1 MVKII
6 KRLIELGE
14 QSEKRVYGKDIPDDR
29 DIVQQDGKVIIQK
42 TSRAEAQEMSDAFN
56 KVFADATTIDGREIL
71 ESLDNIEIPTS
82 AASSKQI
89 LDIIKNKNKSLFN
102 HLKRGKVSTADMI
115 AYAEQLG
122 ERNIIKKLLLIEPG
136 EVTKA
141 EDLFA
146 GMLVV
151 HKNLRRI
158 EKNYKKI
165 RDENLSD
172 AEINKLNDEIG
183 YRSVINKN
191 IGLQILA
198 QKSEAGRTL
207 RDPLGGNTVERIIST
222 ETPSAGASIPV
233 IKRAAKSYLALPIND
248 RSQFLVKGGP
258 FAKTN
263 QVIQEIY
270 INALLS
276 SPVTQMVNAA
286 ANTAFQFKTLFDTAV
301 AGTVGTIRTTAKKL
315 LGNDP
320 EFDEYDRVFVGEAT
334 AEFFGSIMAQRDA
347 LTLMSKTFIKGEA
360 PDLLTKT
367 ELEELRA
374 IGKERNP
381 LAIAKQMR
389 EDPGGAFLSTIGAI
403 NGIPGRLL
411 ATGDEYFKVISRQ
424 RFIYKEAYKEAMTD
438 YQVTRKAENGTSEE
452 AIKSFIDTFTD
463 RMDNPTEATIEGAKQ
478 SAKKMTFQQELGNSL
493 PEKGVR
499 KLMEISPLMRY
510 IIPFVRT
517 PTNVVKEALS
527 STIISAVHPKFYQKL
542 KNASGREFDELVGK
556 LVVGNGIAA
565 TFMGYALGWFGDDV
579 RITGAGPSAKGA
591 RKYYQ
596 GAGIPQYSIGIRQE
610 DGSYQWTSYS
620 RFDPISGILAMS
632 ADAAYYIQNEKNPDL
647 IQGVMNALTVSIFDY
662 AGQLPFLQG
671 VSDLTKAFGDIKSD
685 PMRSV
690 DTISKFVGQKVGNV
704 ATTIGRTVGPVT
716 GPMQDYLAEYTEDAY
731 FPIPPSSSSFTA
743 TLERVQDPRKSQV
756 YRLEDLEEIRLL
768 PSFMR
773 GFYTALQQAKSRNP
787 RFSNDLLPQLNF
799 WGEELT
805 QTEGRFDEYFNP
817 FRRTTS
823 REETQLEKELID
835 IANTSGRVF
844 SNHPF
849 VFMAG
854 KERVELS
861 APLYNTYIKN
871 VNSIDNRGRVFG
883 DDGYNY
889 NQSLIPTLENIINGE
904 GSIGRSYVELKDPS
918 QKFDILNAVLSTKRK
933 EARDKLYEGT
943 DIETQK
949 LNFFLGNE

>member
-56 KVFADATTIDGREIL
+56 KVFADATTIDGREVL
-71 ESLDNIEIPTS
+71 ESLDNMEIPTS
-82 AASSKQI
+82 AVSSKQI
-89 LDIIKNKNKSLFN
+89 LDIIKNKNKSLFD

-122 ERNIIKKLLLIEPG
+122 ERNIIKKLVMMKPG

-183 YRSVINKN
+183 FRSSINKN

-207 RDPLGGNTVERIIST
+207 RDPLGGNTIERIIST

-248 RSQFLVKGGP
+248 RSQFLTKGGP

-286 ANTAFQFKTLFDTAV
+286 ANTAYQFKTLFDTAV

-334 AEFFGSIMAQRDA
+334 AEFFGTIMAQKDA

-389 EDPGGAFLSTIGAI
+389 EDPGGGFLSAIGAI

-411 ATGDEYFKVISRQ
+411 ATGDEYFKVVSRQ
-424 RFIYKEAYKEAMTD
+424 RFIYKEAYKEAMES

-463 RMDNPTEATIEGAKQ
+463 RMDNPTVATIEGAKQ
-478 SAKKMTFQQELGNSL
+478 SAKRMTFQQELGNSI
-493 PEKGVR
+493 PERGVR
-499 KLMEISPLMRY
+499 KLMEISSLMRY

-685 PMRSV
+685 PLRSV
-690 DTISKFVGQKVGNV
+690 DTILKFVGQKVGNV

-743 TLERVQDPRKSQV
+743 TLERVQDPLKSQV
-756 YRLEDLEEIRLL
+756 YRLEDLEAIRQL

-787 RFSNDLLPQLNF
+787 RFSDDLLPQLNF

>member
-14 QSEKRVYGKDIPDDR
+14 ESEKRVYGKDIPDDR

-56 KVFADATTIDGREIL
+56 RVFADATTIDGQQVL
-71 ESLDNIEIPTS
+71 ESLDNMEIPTTYTKEYLDTIKK
-82 AASSKQI
+82 ANKQ
-89 LDIIKNKNKSLFN
+89 LFN

-122 ERNIIKKLLLIEPG
+122 ERNIIKKLVMMQPG

-183 YRSVINKN
+183 FRSSINKN

-198 QKSEAGRTL
+198 QKSEAGRIL
-207 RDPLGGNTVERIIST
+207 RDPLGGNTVESIIFS

-248 RSQFLVKGGP
+248 RSQFLAKEGWL
-258 FAKTN
+258 AKTN
-263 QVIQEIY
+263 KVIQEIY

-276 SPVTQMVNAA
+276 SPVTQMVNTASNA
-286 ANTAFQFKTLFDTAV
+286 AFQFKTLFDTGV

-320 EFDEYDRVFVGEAT
+320 EFDEYDRVFVGEAA
-334 AEFFGSIMAQRDA
+334 AEFFGSIMAQKDA

-389 EDPGGAFLSTIGAI
+389 EDPGGGFLSAIGAI

-411 ATGDEYFKVISRQ
+411 ATGDEYFKVVSRQ
-424 RFIYKEAYKEAMTD
+424 RFIYKEAYKEAMES

-452 AIKSFIDTFTD
+452 AMRSFIDTFTD

-478 SAKKMTFQQELGNSL
+478 SAKRMTFQQELGNSI
-493 PEKGVR
+493 PERGVR

-517 PTNVVKEALS
+517 PTNVVKEALG
-527 STIISAVHPKFYQKL
+527 STIIAAAHPKFYSKL
-542 KNASGREFDELVGK
+542 KNASGREFDQLVGK

-579 RITGAGPSAKGA
+579 RITGAGPSARGA
-591 RKYYQ
+591 RKYWQ
-596 GAGIPQYSIGIRQE
+596 GAGIPQYSIGVRQE

-632 ADAAYYIQNEKNPDL
+632 ADAAYYVQNEKDPNL
-647 IQGVMNALTVSIFDY
+647 IQGVFNALTVSIFDY

-685 PMRSV
+685 PLRSLE
-690 DTISKFVGQKVGNV
+690 TISKFVGQKVGNV
-704 ATTIGRTVGPVT
+704 ATTVGRTVGPIT
-716 GPMQDYLAEYTEDAY
+716 GPMQDYLAKYTEDAY

-756 YRLEDLEEIRLL
+756 YRLEDLEEIRQL
-768 PSFMR
+768 PSYMR

-787 RFSNDLLPQLNF
+787 RFSDDLLPELNF

-933 EARDKLYEGT
+933 QARDKLYEGT

>member
-14 QSEKRVYGKDIPDDR
+14 ESEKRVYGKDIPDDR

-56 KVFADATTIDGREIL
+56 RVFADATTIDGQQVL
-71 ESLDNIEIPTS
+71 ESLDNMEIPTTYTKEYLDTIKK
-82 AASSKQI
+82 ANKQ
-89 LDIIKNKNKSLFN
+89 LFN

-122 ERNIIKKLLLIEPG
+122 ERNIIKKLVMMKPG

-183 YRSVINKN
+183 FRSSINKN

-198 QKSEAGRTL
+198 QKSEAGRIL
-207 RDPLGGNTVERIIST
+207 RDPLGGNTVESIIFT

-248 RSQFLVKGGP
+248 RSQFL
-258 FAKTN
+258 AKEGWLARTN

-276 SPVTQMVNAA
+276 SPVTQMVNNA
-286 ANTAFQFKTLFDTAV
+286 ANTAFQFKTLFDTGV

-315 LGNDP
+315 LGQ
-320 EFDEYDRVFVGEAT
+320 EFDEYDRVFVGEAA
-334 AEFFGSIMAQRDA
+334 AEFFGSIMAQKDA

-411 ATGDEYFKVISRQ
+411 ATGDEYFKVVSRQ
-424 RFIYKEAYKEAMTD
+424 RFIYKEAYKEAMTN
-438 YQVTRKAENGTSEE
+438 YQITRNAENGTSEE
-452 AIKSFIDTFTD
+452 AMRSFIDTFTD

-493 PEKGVR
+493 PEKGVQ

-517 PTNVVKEALS
+517 PTNVVKEALG
-527 STIISAVHPKFYQKL
+527 STLNAFNPKFYQQL
-542 KNASGREFDELVGK
+542 KNASGREFDQLVGK

-647 IQGVMNALTVSIFDY
+647 IQGVLNALTVSITSY

-685 PMRSV
+685 PLRSV
-690 DTISKFVGQKVGNV
+690 ETISKFVGQKVGNV
-704 ATTIGRTVGPVT
+704 VTTVGRTVGPIT

-731 FPIPPSSSSFTA
+731 LPIPPSSSSYTA

-756 YRLEDLEEIRLL
+756 YRLEDLEEIRQL
-768 PSFMR
+768 PAFMR

-787 RFSNDLLPQLNF
+787 RFSDDLLPELNF

-933 EARDKLYEGT
+933 QARDKLYEGT

>member
-1 MVKII
+1 M
-6 KRLIELGE
+6 
-14 QSEKRVYGKDIPDDR
+14 
-29 DIVQQDGKVIIQK
+29 
-42 TSRAEAQEMSDAFN
+42 
-56 KVFADATTIDGREIL
+56 FADATTIDGKQVL
-71 ESLDNIEIPTS
+71 ESLDNMEIPTTYT
-82 AASSKQI
+82 KEY
-89 LDIIKNKNKSLFN
+89 LDTIKNANKQLFN

-122 ERNIIKKLLLIEPG
+122 ERNIIKKLVMMKPG

-165 RDENLSD
+165 RDKNLSD

-183 YRSVINKN
+183 FRSSINKN
-191 IGLQILA
+191 IGLQIKA
-198 QKSEAGRTL
+198 QKSEAGRIL
-207 RDPLGGNTVERIIST
+207 RDPLGGNTVESIIFT

-233 IKRAAKSYLALPIND
+233 IKRAAKSYLALPINN
-248 RSQFLVKGGP
+248 RSQFL
-258 FAKTN
+258 AKDGWLARTN

-276 SPVTQMVNAA
+276 SPVTQMVNTASNA
-286 ANTAFQFKTLFDTAV
+286 AFQLKTLFDTGV

-315 LGNDP
+315 LGQ
-320 EFDEYDRVFVGEAT
+320 EFDEYDRVFVGEAS
-334 AEFFGSIMAQRDA
+334 AEFFGSIMAQKDA

-411 ATGDEYFKVISRQ
+411 ATGDEYFKVVSRQ
-424 RFIYKEAYKEAMTD
+424 RFIYKEAYKEAMTN
-438 YQVTRKAENGTSEE
+438 YQITRNAENGTSEE
-452 AIKSFIDTFTD
+452 AMKSFIDTFTD
-463 RMDNPTEATIEGAKQ
+463 RMDNPTESTIEGAKQ

-527 STIISAVHPKFYQKL
+527 STIISAVHPKFYQQL

-647 IQGVMNALTVSIFDY
+647 IQGVLNALTVSITSY

-671 VSDLTKAFGDIKSD
+671 VSDLTKAFGDIQSD
-685 PMRSV
+685 PLRSV
-690 DTISKFVGQKVGNV
+690 ETISKFVGQKVGNV

-716 GPMQDYLAEYTEDAY
+716 GPMQDYLAKYTEDAY
-731 FPIPPSSSSFTA
+731 LPIPPSSSSYTA

-756 YRLEDLEEIRLL
+756 YRLEDLEETRLL

-787 RFSNDLLPQLNF
+787 RFSDDLLPELNF

-854 KERVELS
+854 KERV
-861 APLYNTYIKN
+861 
-871 VNSIDNRGRVFG
+871 
-883 DDGYNY
+883 
-889 NQSLIPTLENIINGE
+889 
-904 GSIGRSYVELKDPS
+904 
-918 QKFDILNAVLSTKRK
+918 
-933 EARDKLYEGT
+933 
-943 DIETQK
+943 
-949 LNFFLGNE
+949 

>member
-14 QSEKRVYGKDIPDDR
+14 ESEKRVYGKDIPDDK

-56 KVFADATTIDGREIL
+56 RVFANATTIDGREIL

-82 AASSKQI
+82 AVSSKQI

-102 HLKRGKVSTADMI
+102 YLKRGKVSTADMI

-151 HKNLRRI
+151 HKNLRTI

-183 YRSVINKN
+183 YRSSINKN

-222 ETPSAGASIPV
+222 ETPSEGASIPV

-248 RSQFLVKGGP
+248 RSQFLAKEGWL
-258 FAKTN
+258 AKTN
-263 QVIQEIY
+263 KVVQEIY

-276 SPVTQMVNAA
+276 SPVTQMVNTASNA
-286 ANTAFQFKTLFDTAV
+286 AFQFKTLFDTGV
-301 AGTVGTIRTTAKKL
+301 AGTVGTIRTSAKKL
-315 LGNDP
+315 LGQ
-320 EFDEYDRVFVGEAT
+320 EFDEYDRVFVGEAA
-334 AEFFGSIMAQRDA
+334 AEFFGSIMAQKDA

-389 EDPGGAFLSTIGAI
+389 EDPGGAFFSTIGAI

-411 ATGDEYFKVISRQ
+411 ATGDEYFKVVSRQ
-424 RFIYKEAYKEAMTD
+424 RFIYKEAYKEAMTN
-438 YQVTRKAENGTSEE
+438 YQITRNAENGTSEE
-452 AIKSFIDTFTD
+452 AMRSFIDTFTD

-517 PTNVVKEALS
+517 PTNVVKEALG
-527 STIISAVHPKFYQKL
+527 STLNAFNFKFYQQL
-542 KNASGREFDELVGK
+542 KNASGREFDQLVGK

-579 RITGAGPSAKGA
+579 RITGAGPSARGA

-596 GAGIPQYSIGIRQE
+596 GAGIPQYSIGVRQE

-647 IQGVMNALTVSIFDY
+647 IQGVLNALTVSITSY

-671 VSDLTKAFGDIKSD
+671 VSDITKAFGDIKSD
-685 PMRSV
+685 PLRSV
-690 DTISKFVGQKVGNV
+690 ETISKFLGQKVGNV
-704 ATTIGRTVGPVT
+704 ATTVGRTVGPIT

-731 FPIPPSSSSFTA
+731 LPIPPSSSSYTA

-756 YRLEDLEEIRLL
+756 YRLEDLEEIRQL
-768 PSFMR
+768 PSYMR

-787 RFSNDLLPQLNF
+787 RFSDDLLPQLNF

-817 FRRTTS
+817 FKITTS

-933 EARDKLYEGT
+933 QARDKLYEGT

>member
-14 QSEKRVYGKDIPDDR
+14 ESEKRVYGKDIPDDR

-56 KVFADATTIDGREIL
+56 RVFADATTIDGQQVL
-71 ESLDNIEIPTS
+71 ESLDNMEIPTTYTKEYLDTIKK
-82 AASSKQI
+82 ANKQ
-89 LDIIKNKNKSLFN
+89 LFN

-122 ERNIIKKLLLIEPG
+122 ERNIIKKLVMMKPG

-151 HKNLRRI
+151 HKNLRQI

-183 YRSVINKN
+183 FRSSINKN

-198 QKSEAGRTL
+198 QKSEAGRIL
-207 RDPLGGNTVERIIST
+207 RDPLGGNTVESIIFS

-248 RSQFLVKGGP
+248 RSQFLAKEGWL
-258 FAKTN
+258 AKTN
-263 QVIQEIY
+263 KVIQEIY

-276 SPVTQMVNAA
+276 SPVTQMVNTASNA
-286 ANTAFQFKTLFDTAV
+286 AFQFKTLFDTGV

-315 LGNDP
+315 LGQ
-320 EFDEYDRVFVGEAT
+320 EFDEYDRVFVGEAA
-334 AEFFGSIMAQRDA
+334 AEFFGSIMAQKDA

-411 ATGDEYFKVISRQ
+411 ATGDEYFKVVSRQ
-424 RFIYKEAYKEAMTD
+424 RFIYKEAYKEAMTN
-438 YQVTRKAENGTSEE
+438 YQITRNAENGTSEE
-452 AIKSFIDTFTD
+452 AMKSFIDTFTD

-527 STIISAVHPKFYQKL
+527 STLNAFNIKFYQQL
-542 KNASGREFDELVGK
+542 KNASGREFDQLVGK

-632 ADAAYYIQNEKNPDL
+632 ADAAYYIQNEK
-647 IQGVMNALTVSIFDY
+647 
-662 AGQLPFLQG
+662 
-671 VSDLTKAFGDIKSD
+671 K
-685 PMRSV
+685 
-690 DTISKFVGQKVGNV
+690 
-704 ATTIGRTVGPVT
+704 
-716 GPMQDYLAEYTEDAY
+716 
-731 FPIPPSSSSFTA
+731 
-743 TLERVQDPRKSQV
+743 
-756 YRLEDLEEIRLL
+756 
-768 PSFMR
+768 
-773 GFYTALQQAKSRNP
+773 P
-787 RFSNDLLPQLNF
+787 RFNSRCSKRFNCQYNF
-799 WGEELT
+799 LCWT
-805 QTEGRFDEYFNP
+805 ITFF
-817 FRRTTS
+817 T
-823 REETQLEKELID
+823 
-835 IANTSGRVF
+835 
-844 SNHPF
+844 
-849 VFMAG
+849 
-854 KERVELS
+854 
-861 APLYNTYIKN
+861 
-871 VNSIDNRGRVFG
+871 RGV
-883 DDGYNY
+883 
-889 NQSLIPTLENIINGE
+889 
-904 GSIGRSYVELKDPS
+904 
-918 QKFDILNAVLSTKRK
+918 
-933 EARDKLYEGT
+933 
-943 DIETQK
+943 
-949 LNFFLGNE
+949 